1 VTDMG
6 LRDTMDRPASRTSR
20 ASLLDGLGFAA
31 IAIGFVLVTLGI
43 LEIGG
48 LFNVTLG
55 LSLVMAGCLTMFAG
69 TRGDEADAEEVF
81 RRQLEDL

>member
-1 VTDMG
+1 MG
-6 LRDTMDRPASRTSR
+6 GGWRTGTMDRPAARTAPGSV
-20 ASLLDGLGFAA
+20 LDGLGYAG
-31 IAIGFVLVTLGI
+31 IAIGFVLMTLGI

-55 LSLVMAGCLTMFAG
+55 FVLVQGGCVVMFAG
-69 TRGDEADAEEVF
+69 NGKDPDPAEEF

>member
-1 VTDMG
+1 MG
-6 LRDTMDRPASRTSR
+6 LRDTIDRPASRTTR
-20 ASLLDGLGFAA
+20 ASLLDVLGFAA
-31 IAIGFVLVTLGI
+31 IAVGFVLMTLGI

-55 LSLVMAGCLTMFAG
+55 LTLAMVGCLAMFAG
-69 TRGDEADAEEVF
+69 TKGDEADAEEAF

>member
-1 VTDMG
+1 MG
-6 LRDTMDRPASRTSR
+6 LRDTMDRPAARTAR
-20 ASLLDGLGFAA
+20 ASVLDGLGYAA
-31 IAIGFVLVTLGI
+31 IAIGFVLMTLGI

-55 LSLVMAGCLTMFAG
+55 LMLVMGGCLAMFAG
-69 TRGDEADAEEVF
+69 LRGHETDPEEAF

>member
-1 VTDMG
+1 MG

-20 ASLLDGLGFAA
+20 ASLLDVLGFAA
-31 IAIGFVLVTLGI
+31 IAIGFVLMTLGI

-55 LSLVMAGCLTMFAG
+55 LTLVMGGCLAMFAG
-69 TRGDEADAEEVF
+69 TKDDGADAEEAF